1 MVLIHYQSFHDQ
13 DHIGR
18 QVNQVFNEPEPLG
31 NSSFQVPVVQFNEA
45 ENTIIVKA
53 IIPTLD
59 EKSLEMQVT
68 PESIVLS
75 GNFDHRQGSASS
87 QSNEQKFSQ
96 KFRKVIA
103 LPQPIRTPD
112 IKTNYVNGILTLI
125 LPKAS

>member
-1 MVLIHYQSFHDQ
+1 MVLKHYQSFQDQ
-13 DHIGR
+13 EDIGR
-18 QVNQVFNEPEPLG
+18 QVHQVFNQPEQWG
-31 NSSFQVPVVQFNEA
+31 NSHPQVPVIKLNEA
-45 ENTIIVKA
+45 EDTIVVKA
-53 IIPTLD
+53 IIPSLD

-75 GNFDHRQGSASS
+75 GNLYHRQRQTESP
-87 QSNEQKFSQ
+87 SNERKFSQ

-103 LPQPIRTPD
+103 LPQPILTPD

>member
-13 DHIGR
+13 DDIVR

-87 QSNEQKFSQ
+87 QPNERKCSQ